1 MRYIYSCLDIGSDS
15 IKLVVCELY
24 HGRYN
29 LLAASTVKSKGIKK
43 GLITDFNDAKSCIK
57 KCFDQVESML
67 GFKIKKVIAIIP
79 SYFSEFSMIK
89 GETLV
94 EEMVTSEDIVS
105 VLQKGMVKLD
115 NSKEMV
121 TIMPVDFILDSG
133 ISYYPLGKE
142 TKSLKTRAILAT
154 APRKNIY
161 SVVNVLNSINVD
173 VIDISLGAIGDINA
187 FMDDNVKNTI
197 SAVVNIGSEKTE
209 VSLYNKGI
217 IVKHSV
223 INVGSKNIDH
233 DIAYMY
239 KLSMET
245 AKDLKEKYA
254 LITRNSSSLN
264 DAKEVKN
271 KDLELVKINQ
281 YELSEVVLS
290 RIDEMF
296 NLINQELNILTS
308 HKPNIIFVTGG
319 ITNMN
324 NFHQICRE
332 KLGKCAI
339 IGSVNLIGL
348 RNNKF
353 SSAIGNIIYFVNK
366 LKLKGKDYSM
376 ISSDEMDIL
385 STPRKNSNDSMV
397 GKVFSYFFG
406 E

>member
-94 EEMVTSEDIVS
+94 EEKVTSEDIVS

-264 DAKEVKN
+264 DTKEVKN

-319 ITNMN
+319 ITNMI

-332 KLGKCAI
+332 KLGNCAI

>member
-105 VLQKGMVKLD
+105 VLQKGIVKLD

-223 INVGSKNIDH
+223 INIGSKNIDH

-319 ITNMN
+319 ITNMI

-332 KLGKCAI
+332 KLGNCAI

>member
-94 EEMVTSEDIVS
+94 EERVTSEDIVS

-133 ISYYPLGKE
+133 ISFYPLGKE

-223 INVGSKNIDH
+223 INIGSKNIDH

-296 NLINQELNILTS
+296 SLINQELNILTS

-319 ITNMN
+319 ITNMI

-332 KLGKCAI
+332 KLGNCAI

>member
-94 EEMVTSEDIVS
+94 EEKVTSEDIVS
-105 VLQKGMVKLD
+105 VLQKGIVKLD

-209 VSLYNKGI
+209 ISLYNKGI

-319 ITNMN
+319 ITNMI

-332 KLGKCAI
+332 KLGNCAI

>member
-94 EEMVTSEDIVS
+94 EERVTSEDIVS

-121 TIMPVDFILDSG
+121 TIMPVDFILDNG

-154 APRKNIY
+154 APRRNIY

-264 DAKEVKN
+264 DTKEVKN

-319 ITNMN
+319 ITNMI

-332 KLGKCAI
+332 KLGNCAI

>member
-94 EEMVTSEDIVS
+94 EERVTSEDIVS
-105 VLQKGMVKLD
+105 VLQKGIVKLD

-264 DAKEVKN
+264 DMKEVKN

-319 ITNMN
+319 ITNMI

-332 KLGKCAI
+332 KLGNCAI

>member
-94 EEMVTSEDIVS
+94 EERVTSEDIVS
-105 VLQKGMVKLD
+105 VLQKGIVKLD

-121 TIMPVDFILDSG
+121 TIMPVDFILDNG

-319 ITNMN
+319 ITNMI

-332 KLGKCAI
+332 KLGNCAI

>member
-67 GFKIKKVIAIIP
+67 GFKTKKVIAIIP

-94 EEMVTSEDIVS
+94 EERVTSEDIVS

-319 ITNMN
+319 ITNMI

-332 KLGKCAI
+332 KLGNCAI

>member
-94 EEMVTSEDIVS
+94 EERVTSEDIVS
-105 VLQKGMVKLD
+105 VLQKGIVKLD

-121 TIMPVDFILDSG
+121 TIMPVDFILDNG

-264 DAKEVKN
+264 DMKEVKN

-319 ITNMN
+319 ITNMI

-332 KLGKCAI
+332 KLGNCAI

-385 STPRKNSNDSMV
+385 STPRKNTNDSMV

>member
-94 EEMVTSEDIVS
+94 EERVTSEDIVS
-105 VLQKGMVKLD
+105 VLQKGIVKLD

-121 TIMPVDFILDSG
+121 TIMPVDFILDNG

-223 INVGSKNIDH
+223 INIGSKNIDH

-264 DAKEVKN
+264 DMKEVKN

-319 ITNMN
+319 ITNMI

-332 KLGKCAI
+332 KLGNCAI

>member
-94 EEMVTSEDIVS
+94 EERVTSEDIVS

-239 KLSMET
+239 KLSMDT

-319 ITNMN
+319 ITNMI

-332 KLGKCAI
+332 KLGNCAI

>member
-94 EEMVTSEDIVS
+94 EERVTSEDIVS

-223 INVGSKNIDH
+223 INIGSKNIDH

-264 DAKEVKN
+264 DMKEVKN

-319 ITNMN
+319 ITNMI

-332 KLGKCAI
+332 KLGNCAI

-348 RNNKF
+348 RNNKY

>member
-94 EEMVTSEDIVS
+94 EERVTSEDIVS

-121 TIMPVDFILDSG
+121 TIMPVDFILDNG

-223 INVGSKNIDH
+223 INIGSKNIDH

-332 KLGKCAI
+332 KLGNCAI

>member
-94 EEMVTSEDIVS
+94 EERVTSEDIVS

-239 KLSMET
+239 KLSMDT

-264 DAKEVKN
+264 DMKEVKN

-319 ITNMN
+319 ITNMI

-332 KLGKCAI
+332 KLGNCAI

>member
-94 EEMVTSEDIVS
+94 EERVTSEDIVS

-121 TIMPVDFILDSG
+121 TIMPVDFILDNG

-245 AKDLKEKYA
+245 AKDLKEKFA

-332 KLGKCAI
+332 KLGNCAI

>member
-29 LLAASTVKSKGIKK
+29 LLAASAVKSKGIKK

-94 EEMVTSEDIVS
+94 EERVTSEDIVS
-105 VLQKGMVKLD
+105 VLQKGIVKLD

-223 INVGSKNIDH
+223 INIGSKNIDH

-264 DAKEVKN
+264 DMKEVKN

-319 ITNMN
+319 ITNMI

-332 KLGKCAI
+332 KLGNCAI

>member
-332 KLGKCAI
+332 KLGNCAI

>member
-94 EEMVTSEDIVS
+94 EERVTSEDIVS

-121 TIMPVDFILDSG
+121 TIMPVDFILDNG

-319 ITNMN
+319 ITNMI

-332 KLGKCAI
+332 KLGNCAI

-348 RNNKF
+348 RNNKY

>member
-94 EEMVTSEDIVS
+94 EERVTSEDIVS
-105 VLQKGMVKLD
+105 VLQKGIVKLD

-245 AKDLKEKYA
+245 AKELKEKYA

-264 DAKEVKN
+264 DMKEVKN

-319 ITNMN
+319 ITNMI

-332 KLGKCAI
+332 KLGNCAI

>member
-94 EEMVTSEDIVS
+94 EERVTSEDIVS

-121 TIMPVDFILDSG
+121 TIMPVDFILDNG

-223 INVGSKNIDH
+223 INIGSKNIDH

-264 DAKEVKN
+264 DMKEVKN

-319 ITNMN
+319 ITNMI

-332 KLGKCAI
+332 KLGNCAI

>member
-94 EEMVTSEDIVS
+94 EERVTSEDIVS

-121 TIMPVDFILDSG
+121 TIMPVDFILDNG

-264 DAKEVKN
+264 DTKEVKN

-319 ITNMN
+319 ITNMI

-332 KLGKCAI
+332 KLGNCAI

>member
-29 LLAASTVKSKGIKK
+29 LLAASAVKSKGIKK

-94 EEMVTSEDIVS
+94 EERVTSEDIVS

-245 AKDLKEKYA
+245 AKELKEKYA

-319 ITNMN
+319 ITNMI

-332 KLGKCAI
+332 KLGNCAI

>member
-29 LLAASTVKSKGIKK
+29 LLAASTVKAKGIKK

-94 EEMVTSEDIVS
+94 EERVTSEDIVS

-264 DAKEVKN
+264 DMKEVKN

-319 ITNMN
+319 ITNMI

-332 KLGKCAI
+332 KLGNCAI

>member
-94 EEMVTSEDIVS
+94 EEKVTSEDIVS
-105 VLQKGMVKLD
+105 VLQKGIVKLD

-264 DAKEVKN
+264 DMKEVKN

-319 ITNMN
+319 ITNMI

-332 KLGKCAI
+332 KLGNCAI

>member
-94 EEMVTSEDIVS
+94 EERVTSEDIVS

-264 DAKEVKN
+264 DMKEVKN

-319 ITNMN
+319 ITNMI

-332 KLGKCAI
+332 KLGNCAI

-348 RNNKF
+348 RNNKY

>member
-94 EEMVTSEDIVS
+94 EERVTSEDIVS
-105 VLQKGMVKLD
+105 VLQKGIVKLD

-121 TIMPVDFILDSG
+121 TIMPVDFILDNG

-161 SVVNVLNSINVD
+161 TVVNVLNSINVD

-264 DAKEVKN
+264 DMKEVKN

-319 ITNMN
+319 ITNMI

-332 KLGKCAI
+332 KLGNCAI
-339 IGSVNLIGL
+339 IGSVNLIGS

>member
-94 EEMVTSEDIVS
+94 EEKVTSEDIVS
-105 VLQKGMVKLD
+105 VLQKGIVKLD

-209 VSLYNKGI
+209 ISLYNKGI

-332 KLGKCAI
+332 KLGNCAI

>member
-94 EEMVTSEDIVS
+94 EERVTSEDIVS
-105 VLQKGMVKLD
+105 VLQKGIVKLD

-223 INVGSKNIDH
+223 INIGSKNIDH

-319 ITNMN
+319 ITNMI

-332 KLGKCAI
+332 KLGNCAI

>member
-94 EEMVTSEDIVS
+94 EERVTSEDIVS

-332 KLGKCAI
+332 KLGNCAI

>member
-223 INVGSKNIDH
+223 INIGSKNIDH

-264 DAKEVKN
+264 DMKEVKN

-319 ITNMN
+319 ITNMI

-332 KLGKCAI
+332 KLGNCAI

>member
-94 EEMVTSEDIVS
+94 EERVTSEDIVS

-121 TIMPVDFILDSG
+121 TIMPVDFILDNG

-142 TKSLKTRAILAT
+142 TKSLKARAILAT

-239 KLSMET
+239 KLSMDT

-332 KLGKCAI
+332 KLGNCAI

>member
-94 EEMVTSEDIVS
+94 EERVTSEDIVS
-105 VLQKGMVKLD
+105 VLQKGIVKLD

-121 TIMPVDFILDSG
+121 TIMPVDFILDNG

-264 DAKEVKN
+264 DTKEVKN

-319 ITNMN
+319 ITNMI

-332 KLGKCAI
+332 KLGNCAI

>member
-94 EEMVTSEDIVS
+94 EERVTSEDIVS
-105 VLQKGMVKLD
+105 VLQKGIVKLD

-121 TIMPVDFILDSG
+121 TIMPVDFILDNE

-223 INVGSKNIDH
+223 INIGSKNIDH

-264 DAKEVKN
+264 DMKEVKN

-319 ITNMN
+319 ITNMI

-332 KLGKCAI
+332 KLGNCAI

>member
-94 EEMVTSEDIVS
+94 EERVTSEDIVS
-105 VLQKGMVKLD
+105 VLQKGIVKLD

-332 KLGKCAI
+332 KLGNCAI

>member
-94 EEMVTSEDIVS
+94 EERVTSEDIVS

-223 INVGSKNIDH
+223 INIGSKNIDH

-264 DAKEVKN
+264 DMKEVKN

-296 NLINQELNILTS
+296 NVINQELNILTS

-319 ITNMN
+319 ITNMI

-332 KLGKCAI
+332 KLGNCAI

>member
-94 EEMVTSEDIVS
+94 EEKVTSEDIVS
-105 VLQKGMVKLD
+105 VLQKGIVKLD

-264 DAKEVKN
+264 DTKEVKN

-319 ITNMN
+319 ITNMI

-332 KLGKCAI
+332 KLGNCAI

>member
-94 EEMVTSEDIVS
+94 EERVTSEDIVS

-223 INVGSKNIDH
+223 INIGSKNIDH

-264 DAKEVKN
+264 DTKEVKN

-319 ITNMN
+319 ITNMI

-332 KLGKCAI
+332 KLGNCAI

>member
-94 EEMVTSEDIVS
+94 EERVTSEDIVS
-105 VLQKGMVKLD
+105 VLQKGIVKLD

-121 TIMPVDFILDSG
+121 TIMPVDFILDNG

-332 KLGKCAI
+332 KLGNCAI

>member
-94 EEMVTSEDIVS
+94 EERVTSEDIVS

-121 TIMPVDFILDSG
+121 TIMPVDFILDNG

-223 INVGSKNIDH
+223 INIGSKNIDH

-319 ITNMN
+319 ITNMI

-332 KLGKCAI
+332 KLGNCAI

-348 RNNKF
+348 RNNKY